1 MLSIPKALGS
11 KPSTPEE
18 VNKPK
23 LKLKLIG
30 IHQDSRGTQS
40 VLRFLT
46 NPRETCN
53 FWSSHWGPVGIT
65 RQVEK
70 QHLRGK
76 QLFSQS
82 LTQNQLLLV
91 YLKLPFRLIS
101 FLLEI
106 SRLYLSQQNL
116 TSQNCCGPG

>member
-1 MLSIPKALGS
+1 MLSIPKVLGS

-46 NPRETCN
+46 NPRETE
-53 FWSSHWGPVGIT
+53 FPP
-65 RQVEK
+65 
-70 QHLRGK
+70 
-76 QLFSQS
+76 
-82 LTQNQLLLV
+82 
-91 YLKLPFRLIS
+91 Y
-101 FLLEI
+101 
-106 SRLYLSQQNL
+106 
-116 TSQNCCGPG
+116 